1 MARTKKT
8 KRATSFVTLRTQKLS
23 KGRESYYLD
32 IYKNGVRRYEFLKL
46 YLVPVVDEATK
57 VQNQNT
63 KQAAEAIRSA
73 RELEII
79 QDKGGIK
86 PVKTNILLADVFEA
100 YKKLKSDKGQS
111 NARAGLVGWTWEHL
125 KKYSG
130 DKTTMG
136 KVDVEFCKGFISY
149 LSTATTLQ
157 ANSIKKKPLSQ
168 QTKKTYFA
176 IFASVLHYATR
187 KGIIADNPITRLD
200 QEDRA
205 EVKTPKSTRE
215 FLTIEEVKK
224 LMATDST
231 KNDIRR
237 AFLFSCFTGLRL
249 SDVVNLRWSDIKQMG
264 GNSYVEIVMKKTQAP
279 LVIKLNQQALSYLP
293 DNKGGKEVFDLPFH
307 GYSNNINQH
316 LRRWAKK
323 AGLEKHINYH
333 MSRHTFATME
343 LTMGGSLY
351 VVSKLMGHSEI
362 STTQIYADIINKKR
376 EETVDLL
383 DEAFK

>member
-86 PVKTNILLADVFEA
+86 PVKTNILLADVFGA
-100 YKKLKSDKGQS
+100 YKKLKADKGQS
-111 NARAGLVGWTWEHL
+111 KARAGLVDCTWEHI

-130 DKTTMG
+130 DKTIMG

-157 ANSIKKKPLSQ
+157 ANSIKHKPLSQ
-168 QTKKTYFA
+168 QNKKTYFA
-176 IFASVLHYATR
+176 IFASVMHYATR
-187 KGIIADNPITRLD
+187 KGLISDNPITRLD

-224 LMATDST
+224 LIATDYKHSEV
-231 KNDIRR
+231 KR

-249 SDVVNLRWSDIKQMG
+249 SDVLKLRWCDIKQMG
-264 GNSYVEIVMKKTQAP
+264 GNTYVEIVMKKTQTP
-279 LVIKLNQQALSYLP
+279 LVIKLNQQALTYLP
-293 DNKGGKEVFDLPFH
+293 DNTGGKEVFDLPYN
-307 GYSNNINQH
+307 GYSNIINGH
-316 LRRWAKK
+316 LQRWAKK
-323 AGLEKHINYH
+323 AGIEKHICYH

>member
-32 IYKNGVRRYEFLKL
+32 IYKDGVRRYEFLKL
-46 YLVPVVDEATK
+46 YLVPGVDEATK

-86 PVKTNILLADVFEA
+86 TAKANTLLSDVFEA
-100 YKKLKSDKGQS
+100 YRLLKTEKGQS
-111 NARAGLVGWTWEHL
+111 TARARLVANAWEHV

-130 DKTTMG
+130 DNVVLA
-136 KVDVEFCKGFISY
+136 KVDVEFCKGFIGY
-149 LSTATTLQ
+149 LSKASTLQ
-157 ANSIKKKPLSQ
+157 ANIKYYKPLSQ

-176 IFASVLHYATR
+176 IFASVMHYATR
-187 KGIIADNPITRLD
+187 KGLINDNPINRLD
-200 QEDRA
+200 KDDRA
-205 EVKTPKSTRE
+205 EVKTGKSTRA
-215 FLTIEEVKK
+215 FLTIDEVKM
-224 LMATDST
+224 LMATDCNKS
-231 KNDIRR
+231 DIRR

-249 SDVVNLRWSDIKQMG
+249 SDVRNLQWSDIKQMG
-264 GNSYVEIVMKKTQAP
+264 GNTYVEIVMQKTQTP
-279 LVIKLNQQALSYLP
+279 LVIKLNKQALTYLP
-293 DNKGGKEVFDLPFH
+293 DNKGGKEVFDLPWRD
-307 GYSNNINQH
+307 SCINQH
-316 LRRWAKK
+316 IKFWVKK
-323 AGLEKHINYH
+323 AGLEKHVCYH

-351 VVSKLMGHSEI
+351 VVSKLMGHKEI
-362 STTQIYADIINKKR
+362 STTQVYADIINKKR